1 MGKKTIYDVAKEAGV
16 SISTVSRALNGTAK
30 VKESTRRRIE
40 AACVGY
46 VPNAQA
52 RELQTHNVKTVGV
65 IINHTPEYFF
75 MNDTYV
81 NALLGISVV
90 ARDKGYQLILN
101 ITDDEDVCD
110 LYLENR
116 VAGFIV
122 MGVKKDG
129 MLVSRLTANNI
140 PFVVVGSCPDENIAQ
155 VDINDRRAMY
165 MAAQY
170 LIALGHE
177 RIGIITG
184 SREYTSCSD
193 RIDGY
198 RDAMKENG
206 LEVREEWVQSC
217 DNITEMKAEQLA
229 KNLFYQK
236 QRVTAILAFNDSIAL
251 AVYKA
256 AKDVGISIPKD
267 LSVIGFDD
275 TRVASYMTPMLT
287 SVWQPSYEKG
297 EKAMSVLINCL
308 DKDKVPTGRTE
319 FDCII
324 MYRESCARLENK
336 DR

>member
-129 MLVSRLTANNI
+129 WSRASRRTTSRSSWWAAAPTRVSRRSTSTTAVRCTWRRNI
-140 PFVVVGSCPDENIAQ
+140 
-155 VDINDRRAMY
+155 
-165 MAAQY
+165 
-170 LIALGHE
+170 
-177 RIGIITG
+177 
-184 SREYTSCSD
+184 
-193 RIDGY
+193 
-198 RDAMKENG
+198 
-206 LEVREEWVQSC
+206 
-217 DNITEMKAEQLA
+217 
-229 KNLFYQK
+229 
-236 QRVTAILAFNDSIAL
+236 
-251 AVYKA
+251 
-256 AKDVGISIPKD
+256 
-267 LSVIGFDD
+267 
-275 TRVASYMTPMLT
+275 
-287 SVWQPSYEKG
+287 
-297 EKAMSVLINCL
+297 
-308 DKDKVPTGRTE
+308 
-319 FDCII
+319 
-324 MYRESCARLENK
+324 
-336 DR
+336 

>member
-1 MGKKTIYDVAKEAGV
+1 
-16 SISTVSRALNGTAK
+16 
-30 VKESTRRRIE
+30 
-40 AACVGY
+40 
-46 VPNAQA
+46 
-52 RELQTHNVKTVGV
+52 
-65 IINHTPEYFF
+65 
-75 MNDTYV
+75 
-81 NALLGISVV
+81 
-90 ARDKGYQLILN
+90 
-101 ITDDEDVCD
+101 
-110 LYLENR
+110 
-116 VAGFIV
+116 
-122 MGVKKDG
+122 
-129 MLVSRLTANNI
+129 
-140 PFVVVGSCPDENIAQ
+140 
-155 VDINDRRAMY
+155 MY

-206 LEVREEWVQSC
+206 LEVRE
-217 DNITEMKAEQLA
+217 EQLA

-287 SVWQPSYEKG
+287 SV
-297 EKAMSVLINCL
+297 
-308 DKDKVPTGRTE
+308 
-319 FDCII
+319 
-324 MYRESCARLENK
+324 
-336 DR
+336 